1 MNLKLEYFAENWI
14 IWVIDL
20 GVRIQFIIIGQPNF
34 KWSLKNLEC
43 MDSNIKVVYLQMY
56 TTKLCLI
63 IEELKIILFTFRLHI
78 YKSHTENSQ
87 YTCQS
92 CAQDFYDLK
101 KFVLHQIKLHAERS
115 GDQIFCLACRRPYTK
130 SHSLQ
135 VHMIRKSGIIFSQR
149 WKLLV

>member
-1 MNLKLEYFAENWI
+1 MIEDLKTI
-14 IWVIDL
+14 I
-20 GVRIQFIIIGQPNF
+20 
-34 KWSLKNLEC
+34 
-43 MDSNIKVVYLQMY
+43 
-56 TTKLCLI
+56 
-63 IEELKIILFTFRLHI
+63 FTFRLHI

-135 VHMIRKSGIIFSQR
+135 VHMIRKS
-149 WKLLV
+149 KLSLSFQQQMTLVMWPFQFWTNKTRD

>member
-1 MNLKLEYFAENWI
+1 METSKPVKILWVGPLCSESSLMIEDLKTI
-14 IWVIDL
+14 I
-20 GVRIQFIIIGQPNF
+20 
-34 KWSLKNLEC
+34 
-43 MDSNIKVVYLQMY
+43 
-56 TTKLCLI
+56 
-63 IEELKIILFTFRLHI
+63 FTFRLHI

-135 VHMIRKSGIIFSQR
+135 VHMIRKLGKTENLVYPFYNR
-149 WKLLV
+149 WRL